1 MPDAVW
7 SVSRFLPNLSRANDY
22 LPVLTSF
29 LRFRHFFSGS
39 LSLIS
44 IIHTWSFLQDLFLN
58 AHHNGS
64 LPMQLKVVW
73 SQCLYIDFGRPLF
86 IYSSPISCA
95 ASWHTIIRKPYYKTL
110 TLQQWLD
117 LLRKPLVQ
125 HIVQIDITQNRWD
138 DPALRSTFLRIT
150 DITRFQYSRL

>member
-7 SVSRFLPNLSRANDY
+7 SVNRSLPNLSRANDY

-29 LRFRHFFSGS
+29 LRFRHFVSGS

-44 IIHTWSFLQDLFLN
+44 LIHTWSFSQDLFLN

-73 SQCLYIDFGRPLF
+73 NQCLYIDFGRPLL
-86 IYSSPISCA
+86 INSSPISCA
-95 ASWHTIIRKPYYKTL
+95 ASWHTIISVANKSTTICFEVFVQLVEHNVR
-110 TLQQWLD
+110 QQWTQRASLWHSFSA
-117 LLRKPLVQ
+117 LVQ
-125 HIVQIDITQNRWD
+125 
-138 DPALRSTFLRIT
+138 PPF
-150 DITRFQYSRL
+150 Y